1 MTFDLIKV
9 KLELASITEQTLYW
23 NTSKAKEQG
32 VKFDPRNLSH
42 WLFGDGHGASLLHYA
57 EKLLLLR
64 LVQSLKINSRILEL
78 GTYLGG
84 STAIMARARCDC
96 QIITIDRF
104 DDKTYVTE
112 QQTILSNFLGQG
124 NSRTH
129 ARVAARLAQWRN
141 ITVLEGISPYAF
153 LEQTWEPFDL
163 IIEDADH
170 NNPGLKRNVDFWE
183 PTLKAGGY
191 YLFHDYRPW
200 LPLSYDY
207 RVRDVEPHRYL
218 DVEQTVDELV
228 NQKSYEFV
236 GSVRGF
242 AILKKPTAN

>member
-112 QQTILSNFLGQG
+112 QQTILSNLTQEIGDKTALFI
-124 NSRTH
+124 TH
-129 ARVAARLAQWRN
+129 R
-141 ITVLEGISPYAF
+141 IFYSF
-153 LEQTWEPFDL
+153 HFDL
-163 IIEDADH
+163 IIYLED
-170 NNPGLKRNVDFWE
+170 L
-183 PTLKAGGY
+183 
-191 YLFHDYRPW
+191 
-200 LPLSYDY
+200 
-207 RVRDVEPHRYL
+207 
-218 DVEQTVDELV
+218 
-228 NQKSYEFV
+228 
-236 GSVRGF
+236 
-242 AILKKPTAN
+242 